1 MTHDVNSDHEISFS
15 EFLVMDQKND
25 MAGTAKH
32 PGFKLS
38 AGMIQTTRQENER
51 LLKQI
56 RNPSRPTH

>member
-1 MTHDVNSDHEISFS
+1 MTHDTNSDAEISFS

-25 MAGTAKH
+25 IAGTAKH

-38 AGMIQTTRQENER
+38 AGMVETTKKENER

-56 RNPSRPTH
+56 RGY